1 VNFSRCTLCSAALE
15 RASDIFEMN
24 VSRCTL
30 YLFTM
35 FEAAAIFASS
45 KQHLL
50 MEVQEPLLSCCSMS
64 LTVNVRRVPAG
75 GTKSTCFQNAG
86 TPGSWMVA
94 LMPFTAWLKR
104 ESIEATVL
112 VRGVQDVAGEG
123 EIITNVLGFAFT
135 KKLRASHI
143 HSFYLRKNPLK
154 PYMKLSKK

>member
-1 VNFSRCTLCSAALE
+1 
-15 RASDIFEMN
+15 
-24 VSRCTL
+24 
-30 YLFTM
+30 
-35 FEAAAIFASS
+35 
-45 KQHLL
+45 
-50 MEVQEPLLSCCSMS
+50 MS
-64 LTVNVRRVPAG
+64 LTVNVRRAPA